1 MPFLDLSVTEVEDK
15 LKEGVVT
22 IAKLLHGVTASVHF
36 IGTWPAVTL
45 TWQQPFTQADAL
57 DSSWQ
62 SHKSM

>member
-45 TWQQPFTQADAL
+45 T
-57 DSSWQ
+57 
-62 SHKSM
+62 